1 MDSNHDRSVGSII
14 DEDEVESDGLLLI
27 RSSRRRRRAHPPQIQ
42 LSKSQVQEQHQQDDS
57 SPAEDPQY
65 NTSSSIFN
73 VTSSS
78 ADTIISK
85 SAATAS
91 SVSDLPSMLQ
101 FLFGLNGLTLSLLT
115 LPLMYI
121 VNTRVEVPLPY
132 LPAYGAIA
140 FLPYSLKPIYAYLCN
155 KFTCRSTSMTIIQSR
170 QQGRQQQQH
179 QLYYNNNI
187 INNRYLQLFSV
198 LLTCNSIFTVLFA
211 CIPKGGVIWIFVIS
225 FIRGVTDSW
234 AEFCLGLTLIDHA
247 RTMENCVIDDI
258 IDSNIDYNDVNN
270 SDSRNRLENQTTQQQ
285 QQQQS
290 NSNSQQSYDAIV
302 SKLQAQAATARNIGA
317 FLASF
322 VTCMLFLE
330 RYLMNNNKQQQ
341 LSGGVA
347 NALIIVTAIIQLLGA
362 IMVYLYYHNKNGINN
377 NNSNYE
383 EIPTSST
390 GIILQVQ
397 QNSSTIIPATE
408 LNALHDEENS
418 SHPSYSSLEDLAA
431 TADET
436 DSLSTTDS
444 SGNGSNNSIAVSI
457 SRNNRSGSSSRN
469 NNTTSTTTAGVISNW
484 IMVILLQLIL
494 VTIAVKGP
502 IIEWTSHFIWN
513 VLVTT
518 LIFAIM
524 TTAVALYCN
533 NSWQMSHRVGL
544 FLILRNAIPSD
555 SMIVSSFF
563 YSLFQS
569 QPLLLQLLSF
579 LGAGVISLSSWSYTK
594 LWSRYSGGRPLLFLM
609 GGTVV
614 LASIASLLNIAVF
627 RQYQHNDNDDSKS
640 SNSSV
645 NTNVIIIAII
655 SKFVTTFFSEWAFLP
670 EVILATTSVKH
681 AATATTTTSSHNDD
695 DDIIENNEDIGSS
708 SHQTSNPATII
719 PVFGFSTITQDNEPD
734 AIINNSSNNGHTIVD
749 YDKTIAMEYGTL
761 ISCIDFGDQLGSLTA
776 APLVAFL
783 NISRE
788 NGFLH
793 LDHLILICAL
803 TNMVVSLGLLPLLV
817 ERRK

>member
-1 MDSNHDRSVGSII
+1 
-14 DEDEVESDGLLLI
+14 
-27 RSSRRRRRAHPPQIQ
+27 
-42 LSKSQVQEQHQQDDS
+42 
-57 SPAEDPQY
+57 
-65 NTSSSIFN
+65 
-73 VTSSS
+73 
-78 ADTIISK
+78 
-85 SAATAS
+85 
-91 SVSDLPSMLQ
+91 MLQ

-155 KFTCRSTSMTIIQSR
+155 KFTSTSMTTTQSR
-170 QQGRQQQQH
+170 QRHDQQQQH
-179 QLYYNNNI
+179 QP
-187 INNRYLQLFSV
+187 V
-198 LLTCNSIFTVLFA
+198 LLTCNSAFTVLFA
-211 CIPKGGVIWIFVIS
+211 CIPKGGVLWIFVIS

-247 RTMENCVIDDI
+247 QNPT
-258 IDSNIDYNDVNN
+258 SA
-270 SDSRNRLENQTTQQQ
+270 
-285 QQQQS
+285 QS
-290 NSNSQQSYDAIV
+290 NNNNNPQTYDAIV

-322 VTCMLFLE
+322 ITCVLFLE
-330 RYLMNNNKQQQ
+330 RYLMNNNNKQQ

-347 NALIIVTAIIQLLGA
+347 NALIIVTAIIQVLGA
-362 IMVYLYYHNKNGINN
+362 IMVYLYYQNKNGIKNN
-377 NNSNYE
+377 NINYE

-390 GIILQVQ
+390 GIIILP

-408 LNALHDEENS
+408 LNALYDEENG

-436 DSLSTTDS
+436 DSLSTTS
-444 SGNGSNNSIAVSI
+444 SSNNGSNNSVAI
-457 SRNNRSGSSSRN
+457 SGCRNNRSGSSSESN
-469 NNTTSTTTAGVISNW
+469 HTTTTNTAGVISNW
-484 IMVILLQLIL
+484 IMVVLLQLIL

-518 LIFAIM
+518 LIFAI
-524 TTAVALYCN
+524 TITAVALYCN

-555 SMIVSSFF
+555 SMILSSFF

-579 LGAGVISLSSWSYTK
+579 FGAGVISLSSWSYTK
-594 LWSRYSGGRPLLFLM
+594 LWSRYSSGRPLLFLM

-627 RQYQHNDNDDSKS
+627 RQYQHNGNDDSKS
-640 SNSSV
+640 STSSV
-645 NTNVIIIAII
+645 NTNVIMIAIL

-681 AATATTTTSSHNDD
+681 ATTTT
-695 DDIIENNEDIGSS
+695 
-708 SHQTSNPATII
+708 TII
-719 PVFGFSTITQDNEPD
+719 HNEPN
-734 AIINNSSNNGHTIVD
+734 AIISNSSNNGHTIVD
-749 YDKTIAMEYGTL
+749 DNKTIAMEYGTL
-761 ISCIDFGDQLGSLTA
+761 ISCIDFGDQLGSLTV

-788 NGFLH
+788 NGFLN

>member
-1 MDSNHDRSVGSII
+1 MDNNNHDRSFGSII
-14 DEDEVESDGLLLI
+14 NDDETESDGLMLTS
-27 RSSRRRRRAHPPQIQ
+27 SSRRRRARPPPQIQ
-42 LSKSQVQEQHQQDDS
+42 LSKKSQIEEQQQHDDNDLE
-57 SPAEDPQY
+57 PPQPDDHQY
-65 NTSSSIFN
+65 NNSSSIIN

-78 ADTIISK
+78 DTIISQ
-85 SAATAS
+85 STTTTS

-155 KFTCRSTSMTIIQSR
+155 TFTSTSMTTTQSR
-170 QQGRQQQQH
+170 QRHDQQQQH
-179 QLYYNNNI
+179 QPYYYNNNI

-198 LLTCNSIFTVLFA
+198 LLTCNSVFTVLFA
-211 CIPKGGVIWIFVIS
+211 CIPKGGVLWIFVIS

-247 RTMENCVIDDI
+247 RTMEKNCVIDDV
-258 IDSNIDYNDVNN
+258 IDDNNDLN
-270 SDSRNRLENQTTQQQ
+270 
-285 QQQQS
+285 
-290 NSNSQQSYDAIV
+290 NSNSHNRRENPTSAQSNNNNNPQTYDAIV

-322 VTCMLFLE
+322 ITCVLFLE

-347 NALIIVTAIIQLLGA
+347 NALIIVTAIIQVLGA
-362 IMVYLYYHNKNGINN
+362 IMVYLYYQNKNGIKNN
-377 NNSNYE
+377 NINYE

-390 GIILQVQ
+390 GIIILP

-408 LNALHDEENS
+408 LNALYDEENS

-436 DSLSTTDS
+436 DSLSTTS
-444 SGNGSNNSIAVSI
+444 SSNGSNNSVAI
-457 SRNNRSGSSSRN
+457 SGCRNNRSGSSSESN
-469 NNTTSTTTAGVISNW
+469 HNTTANTAGVISNW
-484 IMVILLQLIL
+484 IMVVLLQLIL

-518 LIFAIM
+518 LIFAI
-524 TTAVALYCN
+524 TITAVALYCN

-555 SMIVSSFF
+555 SMILSSFF

-579 LGAGVISLSSWSYTK
+579 FGAGVISLSSWSYTK
-594 LWSRYSGGRPLLFLM
+594 LWSRYSSGRPLLFLM

-627 RQYQHNDNDDSKS
+627 RQYQHNGNDDSKS
-640 SNSSV
+640 STSSV
-645 NTNVIIIAII
+645 NTNVIMIAIL

-681 AATATTTTSSHNDD
+681 ATSTTSNTDNNNDD
-695 DDIIENNEDIGSS
+695 DDDNDIIDDNEDLGSLS
-708 SHQTSNPATII
+708 RHEANSYPATVIH
-719 PVFGFSTITQDNEPD
+719 NEPN
-734 AIINNSSNNGHTIVD
+734 AIISNSSNNGHTIVD
-749 YDKTIAMEYGTL
+749 DNKTIAMEYGTL
-761 ISCIDFGDQLGSLTA
+761 ISCIDFGDQLGSLTV

-788 NGFLH
+788 NGFLN